1 MPKRVM
7 VGKVVSD
14 KRDKTVTV
22 EVTTI
27 VMHPKYKKYIKRRKK
42 FHAHDED
49 NSCKV
54 GDIVKIIE
62 SRPISKTK
70 KWVVLEKLQEAYR
83 PEVEVEGVEDVEE
96 VLVTEKSKPSEGDGG
111 SETEPEKQTLE
122 AEEQ

>member
-1 MPKRVM
+1 MPKRIF

-22 EVTTI
+22 EVTRTM
-27 VMHPKYKKYIKRRKK
+27 MHPKYKKYIKRRKK

-49 NSCKV
+49 NSCRV

-70 KWVVLEKLQEAYR
+70 RWVVLEKIQEAYR
-83 PEVEVEGVEDVEE
+83 PEVEVEGTEDVKEI
-96 VLVTEKSKPSEGDGG
+96 LVPDESE
-111 SETEPEKQTLE
+111 E
-122 AEEQ
+122 AEVSKEQEDKEEPVEAEGQ

>member
-1 MPKRVM
+1 MPKRVL

-22 EVTTI
+22 EVTRI
-27 VMHPKYKKYIKRRKK
+27 EMHPKYKKYIKRRKK

-49 NSCKV
+49 NSCRV

-70 KWVVLEKLQEAYR
+70 RWIVLEKLQEAYR
-83 PEVEVEGVEDVEE
+83 PEVEVEGTEDVKE
-96 VLVTEKSKPSEGDGG
+96 VLMPE
-111 SETEPEKQTLE
+111 EPEEEEKKEEIAE

>member
-1 MPKRVM
+1 MPKRIF

-22 EVTTI
+22 EVTRI
-27 VMHPKYKKYIKRRKK
+27 MMHPKYKKYIKRRKK

-70 KWVVLEKLQEAYR
+70 RWVVLEKLQEAYR
-83 PEVEVEGVEDVEE
+83 PEVEVEGTEDVKE
-96 VLVTEKSKPSEGDGG
+96 VLMPE
-111 SETEPEKQTLE
+111 EPEEPEQPTQEEPAQKEETPE

>member
-1 MPKRVM
+1 MPKRVL

-22 EVTTI
+22 EVTRI
-27 VMHPKYKKYIKRRKK
+27 EMHPKYKKYIKRRKK

-70 KWVVLEKLQEAYR
+70 RWVVLEKLQEAYR
-83 PEVEVEGVEDVEE
+83 PEVEVEGIEDVEE
-96 VLVTEKSKPSEGDGG
+96 VLVSEK
-111 SETEPEKQTLE
+111 PEKQEPAEGSDAEPKEETVE
-122 AEEQ
+122 AQE